1 MDDKRNPDDTARVT
15 QPDVSETSEG
25 HVADQQI
32 TDPEKATE
40 SGPHGNVP
48 DEDEERFDAG

>member
-40 SGPHGNVP
+40 SGPHGHVP
-48 DEDEERFDAG
+48 NEDEERFDAG